1 MKKIVYVLGA
11 IIVLVVAVAIYV
23 FVFAGD
29 LIKTAVERVG
39 SDATQAEVTLSKV
52 DLDMFQGTGGMQGL
66 IVGNPKGFKSPSA
79 FELGSISMQ
88 IDTDTV
94 GKNPVVIKSI
104 AITGP
109 IVTYE
114 KSGGTSNIDAIKANV
129 DAYAKQFAGSG
140 GEAKTEEKSS
150 GDDQKLVIE
159 KLTITGGQV
168 KLNAGM
174 LGDKSLDASLPD
186 LTLTDP
192 STWLDIVNGRSSIL
206 FALLAGVSLALM
218 KTAISSMPAA
228 WARSSPRAFGQSPLK
243 VTPSVRGAMRATS
256 SPSASCGTQLGET
269 NEVISIRLSPDA
281 TSASMRRTFRVVG
294 TVTAS
299 GWRPSRGETS

>member
-150 GDDQKLVIE
+150 GDEQKLVIE

-174 LGDKSLDASLPD
+174 LGDKTLDASLPD
-186 LTLTDP
+186 LTLTDIGKESGGTSP
-192 STWLDIVNGRSSIL
+192 AEVAKAVIDKIT
-206 FALLAGVSLALM
+206 AGVMSINPEKL
-218 KTAISSMPAA
+218 IGNAA
-228 WARSSPRAFGQSPLK
+228 K
-243 VTPSVRGAMRATS
+243 MM
-256 SPSASCGTQLGET
+256 E
-269 NEVISIRLSPDA
+269 DA
-281 TSASMRRTFRVVG
+281 TKGATDAMKGAGEGAGKAMEGVG
-294 TVTAS
+294 DKVK
-299 GWRPSRGETS
+299 GLFGK